1 MKHVVNA
8 LLLVGML
15 WTAGAAQAQGQG
27 QAKAQTRG
35 KTMDFRGMTVST
47 EPKQFVERLLYLQEE
62 VVGEAKRAQ
71 RSSQSS
77 DVKELAA
84 TLVKTHQGFDAQL
97 KQALEDQKL
106 EPGTFRARTDEERST
121 VAAEKSTGQKLEALS
136 GDAFDQAFLAAQVND
151 HDRLLMTVMAGQ
163 QLFSGQPL
171 GTVLARMQPELLQL
185 RERAYQLLGQQ
196 AATLGTG
203 GAGTGSGDMQK
214 DSGKK

>member
-15 WTAGAAQAQGQG
+15 WTAGAAQAQAQGQG
-27 QAKAQTRG
+27 QTRG
-35 KTMDFRGMTVST
+35 KTIDFRGMTVST

-62 VVGEAKRAQ
+62 VVDEAKRAQ
-71 RSSQSS
+71 RSSQSPE
-77 DVKELAA
+77 VKELAA
-84 TLVKTHQGFDAQL
+84 TLVKTHEGFDAKL
-97 KQALEDQKL
+97 KQAIKDQKL
-106 EPGTFRARTDEERST
+106 KPGTFQAKTNEERST
-121 VAAEKSTGQKLEALS
+121 VAAEKSTEEKLKALS

-171 GTVLARMQPELLQL
+171 GTALAGMQPELLRL

-196 AATLGTG
+196 AETLGTG

>member
-27 QAKAQTRG
+27 QSQTRG

-62 VVGEAKRAQ
+62 VVDEAQRAQ
-71 RSSQSS
+71 RSSQSPE
-77 DVKELAA
+77 VKELAA
-84 TLVKTHQGFDAQL
+84 TLVKTHQGFDERL
-97 KQALEDQKL
+97 KQAMKDQKL
-106 EPGTFRARTDEERST
+106 KPGTFQAKTNEERST
-121 VAAEKSTGQKLEALS
+121 VAAEKSTEEKLKALS

-151 HDRLLMTVMAGQ
+151 HDRLLLSVMAGQ
-163 QLFSGQPL
+163 QLFNGQPL
-171 GTVLARMQPELLQL
+171 GTVLAEMQPELLRL

-203 GAGTGSGDMQK
+203 GAGTGDMQK

>member
-15 WTAGAAQAQGQG
+15 WTTGAAQAQG
-27 QAKAQTRG
+27 QTRG

-62 VVGEAKRAQ
+62 VVDEAQRAQ
-71 RSSQSS
+71 RSSQSPE
-77 DVKELAA
+77 VKELAA
-84 TLVKTHQGFDAQL
+84 TLVKTHQGFDERL
-97 KQALEDQKL
+97 KQAMKDQKL
-106 EPGTFRARTDEERST
+106 KPGTFQAKTNEERST
-121 VAAEKSTGQKLEALS
+121 VAAEKSTEEKLKALS

-151 HDRLLMTVMAGQ
+151 HDRLLLSVMAGQ
-163 QLFSGQPL
+163 QLFNGQPL
-171 GTVLARMQPELLQL
+171 GTVLAELQPELLRL